1 MKDIREIIK
10 DNFNIGKIRK
20 KLFDK
25 EGNWVEEGFK
35 ELISECKLLI
45 KECIRLSNKVDELE
59 KIEHNT
65 SELHYRISVLRRENK
80 KLRKQLEEKG
90 EVPYIDIIRQ
100 YKKGGVNAEEVNRLK
115 EEMNSLK
122 CERDYYKVMYEL
134 LKASSSNSRCS
145 SNIDFNSYYRKLAK
159 HLHPDRN
166 NGDDEGMK
174 ILNELK
180 DKMSNK

>member
-10 DNFNIGKIRK
+10 ENFNITKIRK
-20 KLFDK
+20 RLFDK
-25 EGNWVEEGFK
+25 EGNLVEKEFK
-35 ELISECKLLI
+35 ELISECKLLV
-45 KECIRLSNKVDELE
+45 KECIRLSNKVYELE
-59 KIEHNT
+59 KIEHHT
-65 SELHYRISVLRRENK
+65 SELHHRIIALSRENE

-90 EVPYIDIIRQ
+90 GADT
-100 YKKGGVNAEEVNRLK
+100 EEINNLK
-115 EEMNSLK
+115 S
-122 CERDYYKVMYEL
+122 ERDYYKIMYEL

-159 HLHPDRN
+159 YLHPDKN
-166 NGDDEGMK
+166 NGNDEGMK

>member
-10 DNFNIGKIRK
+10 ENFNIGKIRK
-20 KLFDK
+20 RLFDK
-25 EGNWVEEGFK
+25 EGNWVEKEFK
-35 ELISECKLLI
+35 ELISECKLLV
-45 KECIRLSNKVDELE
+45 KECIRLSNKVYELE
-59 KIEHNT
+59 KIEHHT
-65 SELHYRISVLRRENK
+65 SELHHRFIMLSRDNE

-90 EVPYIDIIRQ
+90 
-100 YKKGGVNAEEVNRLK
+100 GANTEEINNLK
-115 EEMNSLK
+115 S
-122 CERDYYKVMYEL
+122 ERDYYKIMYEL
-134 LKASSSNSRCS
+134 LKASSSTSRCS

-159 HLHPDRN
+159 FLHPDRN

>member
-10 DNFNIGKIRK
+10 ENFNITKIRK
-20 KLFDK
+20 RLFDK
-25 EGNWVEEGFK
+25 EGNLVEKEFK
-35 ELISECKLLI
+35 ELISECKLLV
-45 KECIRLSNKVDELE
+45 KECIRLSNKVYELE
-59 KIEHNT
+59 KIEHHT
-65 SELHYRISVLRRENK
+65 SELHHRIIALSRENE

-90 EVPYIDIIRQ
+90 GADT
-100 YKKGGVNAEEVNRLK
+100 EEINNLK
-115 EEMNSLK
+115 S
-122 CERDYYKVMYEL
+122 ERDYYKIMYEL
-134 LKASSSNSRCS
+134 LKAGSSTSRCS

>member
-35 ELISECKLLI
+35 ELISECKLLV

-59 KIEHNT
+59 KTEHNT
-65 SELHYRISVLRRENK
+65 HELYHKIGVLRHENK

-100 YKKGGVNAEEVNRLK
+100 YKKGEVNAEEINRLTQ
-115 EEMNSLK
+115 EMNNLK

-134 LKASSSNSRCS
+134 LKASNSTSRCS

-159 HLHPDRN
+159 YLHPDRN
-166 NGDDEGMK
+166 KGNDEGMK

>member
-10 DNFNIGKIRK
+10 ENFSITKIRK
-20 KLFDK
+20 RLFDK

-35 ELISECKLLI
+35 ELMSECKLLV
-45 KECIRLSNKVDELE
+45 KECIRLSNKVYELE
-59 KIEHNT
+59 KIEHHT
-65 SELHYRISVLRRENK
+65 SELHHRIITLSRENE

-90 EVPYIDIIRQ
+90 
-100 YKKGGVNAEEVNRLK
+100 GANTEEINNLK
-115 EEMNSLK
+115 S
-122 CERDYYKVMYEL
+122 ERDYYKVMYEL

-145 SNIDFNSYYRKLAK
+145 SNIDFNDYYRKLAK
-159 HLHPDRN
+159 YLHPDRN
-166 NGDDEGMK
+166 NGNDEGMK

>member
-20 KLFDK
+20 RLFDK

-35 ELISECKLLI
+35 ELISECRLLV
-45 KECIRLSNKVDELE
+45 KECIRLSNKVYELE
-59 KIEHNT
+59 KIEHHT
-65 SELHYRISVLRRENK
+65 SELHHRIIALSRENE

-90 EVPYIDIIRQ
+90 
-100 YKKGGVNAEEVNRLK
+100 GANTEEIN
-115 EEMNSLK
+115 NLK

-134 LKASSSNSRCS
+134 LKASSSTSRCS

-159 HLHPDRN
+159 YLHPDRN
-166 NGDDEGMK
+166 NGNDEGMK